1 MCTYAWLVGGKKWL
15 KMGERP
21 YEANLWVL
29 EIFKK
34 GKSMVNSNTSS
45 AKQCSIPKLLWL
57 SHSQIEQTLKL
68 INQLIV
74 IKFRHADTKKKESST
89 TSV

>member
-1 MCTYAWLVGGKKWL
+1 MKQ
-15 KMGERP
+15 
-21 YEANLWVL
+21 NLWVL

-57 SHSQIEQTLKL
+57 SHSQFEQTLKL
-68 INQLIV
+68 INELIV
-74 IKFRHADTKKKESST
+74 IKFRHADTKKESST